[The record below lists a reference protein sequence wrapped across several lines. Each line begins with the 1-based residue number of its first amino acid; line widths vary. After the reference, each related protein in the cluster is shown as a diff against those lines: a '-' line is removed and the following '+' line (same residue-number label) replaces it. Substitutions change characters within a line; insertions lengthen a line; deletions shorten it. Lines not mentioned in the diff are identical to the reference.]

1 MDGGGDGDAS
11 VYSSNGQSIKRL
23 KQALKTP
30 CSCGCSCTMP
40 FRLLSRICLA
50 FWALPKVAQDS
61 ILWSVQSTGKRI
73 KRTYSI
79 EGILYKRFWIFVL
92 YTVTWYHVM
101 YIHKEKNR
109 PIVVGLCS
117 VTPNQ
122 GYQMCRSAWLRFLG
136 IGKNRLARTRKRH
149 RGTDDRSLKCGIL
162 TALRNYFFWCSP
174 TI

>member
-101 YIHKEKNR
+101 YIHKEKITVQSLLVCVQSR
-109 PIVVGLCS
+109 QTKGTKCVAALGCGFWASAKIGWLERGKDIEGRMTGAWS
-117 VTPNQ
+117 VE
-122 GYQMCRSAWLRFLG
+122 SWLL
-136 IGKNRLARTRKRH
+136 
-149 RGTDDRSLKCGIL
+149 
-162 TALRNYFFWCSP
+162 
-174 TI
+174 